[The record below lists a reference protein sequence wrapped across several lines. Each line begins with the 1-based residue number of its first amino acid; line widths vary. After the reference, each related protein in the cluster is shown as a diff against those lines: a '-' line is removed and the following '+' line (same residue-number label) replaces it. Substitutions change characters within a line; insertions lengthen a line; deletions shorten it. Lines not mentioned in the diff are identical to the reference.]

1 MGSQRSLLRSI
12 SAGIAGK
19 LHYCKGNRKHALR
32 KGDTILIVKI
42 ERDKFHY
49 CRDCAQKFIAIARND
64 LAALENELGGPAG
77 EQV

>member
-19 LHYCKGNRKHALR
+19 LHYCKGNR